1 MLIFIFIID
10 LFLFINFFS
19 IYLIFF
25 IYFSF
30 FSFIYLFRFWYTDED
45 SSATFMNWIVEV
57 SDYEDAP
64 KVFSISYGIPEHYL
78 TFYEI
83 FVFDTEIK
91 KLGLQGVTILS
102 ASGKYGMY
110 GNR

>member
-1 MLIFIFIID
+1 
-10 LFLFINFFS
+10 
-19 IYLIFF
+19 
-25 IYFSF
+25 
-30 FSFIYLFRFWYTDED
+30 
-45 SSATFMNWIVEV
+45 MNWIVEV